1 MRAGAS
7 IAETPPSPRVLLTG
21 FCVKPDIFPAPNS
34 VLKFQVICI
43 DESPNLGPY
52 DPYARIIIP
61 GEDLTLT
68 LSEYNA
74 FLLVLNPVANSD
86 RPYELILEDREVRGL
101 WWTDV
106 TRIEAFTRALRFR
119 RSLSD
124 AQADEL
130 FKLSERGVTFGGK
143 RHKRS
148 GHKRSGHKRS
158 DKRSSKKRISK
169 KRSSKSHKRS
179 GHKSRRH

>member
-1 MRAGAS
+1 MMRAGAS

-21 FCVKPDIFPAPNS
+21 FCVKPDIFNAPNS
-34 VLKFQVICI
+34 VLPFKVICI
-43 DESPNLGPY
+43 DESPNLRPY

-68 LSEYNA
+68 LGEFNA
-74 FLLVLNPVANSD
+74 FLLVINPVANSG

-106 TRIEAFTRALRFR
+106 TRNEVFRRALRFC
-119 RSLSD
+119 RSLSYE
-124 AQADEL
+124 QADEL

-148 GHKRSGHKRS
+148 SKKRS
-158 DKRSSKKRISK
+158 DKRSSKKRSD
-169 KRSSKSHKRS
+169 KRRKSHKRS
-179 GHKSRRH
+179 DKKRSGHKRP

>member
-1 MRAGAS
+1 MMRAGAS

-21 FCVKPDIFPAPNS
+21 FCVKPDIFPAPKS

-52 DPYARIIIP
+52 DPYAKIIIP

-68 LSEYNA
+68 LSEYDA

-86 RPYELILEDREVRGL
+86 RPYELILEDSEVRGL

-106 TRIEAFTRALRFR
+106 TRSEAFTRALRFR

-124 AQADEL
+124 AEADEL

-158 DKRSSKKRISK
+158 SKKRSSKKRSD
-169 KRSSKSHKRS
+169 KRS

>member
-1 MRAGAS
+1 MMRAGAS
-7 IAETPPSPRVLLTG
+7 ITETLPPPRVLLTG

-34 VLKFQVICI
+34 VLPFQVICI
-43 DESPNLGPY
+43 DESPDLGPY

-74 FLLVLNPVANSD
+74 FLLVLNPVANSG

-106 TRIEAFTRALRFR
+106 TRSEAFTRALRFR

-148 GHKRSGHKRS
+148 SK
-158 DKRSSKKRISK
+158 KRSSKKRSD
-169 KRSSKSHKRS
+169 KRRKSHKRS